1 MTDPAAIALLPPG
14 LRDLL
19 PPDAETEAAA
29 IEAIGAVFAAH
40 GYERVKPPLLEF
52 EEGLLGGTG
61 AATADVTFRL
71 MDPLSQRMMGLRA
84 DITPQV
90 ARIAAVRLGR
100 SPRPLRLSYSGQVLR
115 VRGSELRAARQF
127 AQAGIELIGTDCA
140 EADAEVIAVA
150 AEALAA
156 LDVPSVSFDLTL
168 PTLADELL
176 APLALPAQRE
186 VALRHAL
193 DRKDAAEV
201 AALAGPIADTLDELL
216 HAAGEVG
223 RALEALAAATLP
235 APARELA
242 DRLAATVA
250 AVRARD
256 PAIRLT
262 ADPLEFRGLRYHRG
276 VAFTIFSAA
285 LADELGRGGG
295 YRAGEEAGT
304 GVTLYPDAA
313 LTAARPRPTRPRV
326 FVPEGTPAAETARLR
341 AEGFATV
348 AGLGTVADPLAEAR
362 RLACTHLA
370 RDGEAIPIED

>member
-29 IEAIGAVFAAH
+29 IEAMGAVFAAH

-52 EEGLLGGTG
+52 EEGLLGGSG

-71 MDPLSQRMMGLRA
+71 MDPVSQRMMGLRA

-100 SPRPLRLSYSGQVLR
+100 APRPLRLSYSGQVLR

-127 AQAGIELIGTDCA
+127 AQAGIELIGADCA

-150 AEALAA
+150 AEALAV
-156 LDVPSVSFDLTL
+156 LGVPSVSFDLML

-176 APLALPAQRE
+176 SPLGLPPERE
-186 VALRHAL
+186 AALRHAI

-216 HAAGEVG
+216 HAAGAAD

-235 APARELA
+235 APARALA

-256 PAIRLT
+256 PSIRLT
-262 ADPLEFRGLRYHRG
+262 ADPLEFRGLRYHRN
-276 VAFTIFSAA
+276 VAFSIFSAV
-285 LADELGRGGG
+285 LSDELGRGGG
-295 YRAGEEAGT
+295 YRAGDEPAT

-313 LTAARPRPTRPRV
+313 LTAARPRPMRPRV
-326 FVPEGTPAAETARLR
+326 FVPADTSADAAARLR
-341 AEGFATV
+341 AAGFATV
-348 AGLGTVADPLAEAR
+348 AALGPVADAAAEAR
-362 RLACTHLA
+362 RLGCTHLA
-370 RDGEAIPIED
+370 RAGEAVPLKD